1 MKRCSTTLGTRE
13 KRIKAIT
20 SCHLMLVRM
29 AIIPKQE
36 ITNASVNV
44 EKRELLYTVAGLQIS
59 MITMENN
66 TEDL

>member
-1 MKRCSTTLGTRE
+1 
-13 KRIKAIT
+13 
-20 SCHLMLVRM
+20 MLVRM